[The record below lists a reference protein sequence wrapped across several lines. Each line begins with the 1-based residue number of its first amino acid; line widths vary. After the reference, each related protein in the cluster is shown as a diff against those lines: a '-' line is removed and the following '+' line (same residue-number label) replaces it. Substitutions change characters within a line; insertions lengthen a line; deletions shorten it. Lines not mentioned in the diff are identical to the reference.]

1 MNKFGYYLSDVFTE
15 NFKLIKYFSKFHLWI
30 LRISKY
36 TFLNSLIGIPVLVLI
51 TKGRSSGKERYA
63 PLTYFPD
70 GKSFMIVASNG
81 GNKNPP
87 NWYRN
92 MIKQNAVKVVIN
104 NKMFKLLVVIC
115 KEL

>member
-1 MNKFGYYLSDVFTE
+1 
-15 NFKLIKYFSKFHLWI
+15 
-30 LRISKY
+30 
-36 TFLNSLIGIPVLVLI
+36 LIGIPVLVLI

-104 NKMFKLLVVIC
+104 NKNYRCKYNVLESKEREIAWIRINKIYSKYSEYEEISGRVIPVIKLTPIN
-115 KEL
+115 